1 MINKFKKL
9 FFLVKNLKEKKE
21 NYLDYQLD
29 MFKKNGLDRQLG
41 LKIFNE
47 IILKNQFLNSEMHS
61 EHQIIFCSIAS
72 QGLKVQNILEI
83 GTYDAKNACL
93 LSKLFPNSK
102 IITLDLPDSDKKF
115 KNFYGRKKDSKFKNF
130 IEKRDNLLKECKNV
144 FFKKMN
150 SINLLLEKQKFDLI
164 WIDGAHGYPFVTIDI
179 INALRLCEDNG
190 LIMCDDI
197 YKHKIE
203 NSDQIYFSNASLE
216 TLKLLSDENLL
227 IFDLFLKRIE
237 KKYNYFPKE
246 KKFIAIVKKLKNF

>member
-102 IITLDLPDSDKKF
+102 IITLDLPDSDK
-115 KNFYGRKKDSKFKNF
+115 
-130 IEKRDNLLKECKNV
+130 
-144 FFKKMN
+144 
-150 SINLLLEKQKFDLI
+150 
-164 WIDGAHGYPFVTIDI
+164 
-179 INALRLCEDNG
+179 
-190 LIMCDDI
+190 
-197 YKHKIE
+197 
-203 NSDQIYFSNASLE
+203 
-216 TLKLLSDENLL
+216 
-227 IFDLFLKRIE
+227 
-237 KKYNYFPKE
+237 
-246 KKFIAIVKKLKNF
+246 